1 MKNINRLFEKAKNN
15 AYIHI
20 EATGYYKEEFMTEI
34 LSMEFSGNIRKAA
47 RWHLLAGVLM
57 IVLGLWVW
65 FNPVASLLGLALYI
79 GIAFLLVG
87 AGYLAASFSFRSGWF
102 LLVGLLDVFVGLI
115 LVANLGVT
123 AATLPV
129 IFALWCLA
137 VGAAQLVS
145 SFNLKKDG
153 FPWGWTFGIGLLGIL
168 FAFLILVFPALGAVT
183 ITTLAGAYAVLYGVL
198 AVAEYFFWRKI
209 LPQEMAK

>member
-1 MKNINRLFEKAKNN
+1 
-15 AYIHI
+15 
-20 EATGYYKEEFMTEI
+20 MTE
-34 LSMEFSGNIRKAA
+34 SVTSQFSEDIRSAA
-47 RWHLLAGVLM
+47 RWHLTAGVLM
-57 IVLGLWVW
+57 VVLGLCVW
-65 FNPVASLLGLALYI
+65 FNPVAGLLGLALYI

-123 AATLPV
+123 AATLPM

-145 SFNLKKDG
+145 SFDLKKAG
-153 FPWGWTFGIGLLGIL
+153 FPWGWTFGIGLLGVV
-168 FAFLILVFPALGAVT
+168 FAFMILVFPAAGAVT
-183 ITTLAGAYAVLYGVL
+183 ITTLAGAYAVLYGIL
-198 AVAEYFFWRKI
+198 AIAEYIFLRK
-209 LPQEMAK
+209 LR

>member
-1 MKNINRLFEKAKNN
+1 
-15 AYIHI
+15 
-20 EATGYYKEEFMTEI
+20 MTE
-34 LSMEFSGNIRKAA
+34 SVTSQFSEDIRSAA
-47 RWHLLAGVLM
+47 RWHLTAGVLM
-57 IVLGLWVW
+57 VVLGLCVW
-65 FNPVASLLGLALYI
+65 FNPLAGFLGLALYI

-123 AATLPV
+123 AATLPM

-145 SFNLKKDG
+145 SFDLKKAG
-153 FPWGWTFGIGLLGIL
+153 FPWGWTFGIGLLGVV
-168 FAFLILVFPALGAVT
+168 FAFMILVFPAAGAVT
-183 ITTLAGAYAVLYGVL
+183 ITTLAGAYAVLYGIL
-198 AVAEYFFWRKI
+198 AIAEYIFLRK
-209 LPQEMAK
+209 LR